1 MIKKQL
7 LIGAVLLTISSHV
20 LAVEWDSIIKK
31 ADYEIFVD
39 IDSYNVAN
47 GLPYFLTKTI
57 FKKNQSKDQP
67 KNQQSSSNKKLISY
81 QYVIKNTQFNCK
93 HALFKVTST
102 DFYSQQNK
110 LLMSEKMTAEFK
122 PILAASD
129 EYSVAELACQ
139 VHKMVGG
146 L

>member
-1 MIKKQL
+1 MT
-7 LIGAVLLTISSHV
+7 AVLLTISMQV

-39 IDSYNVAN
+39 IDSYNALN

-57 FKKNQSKDQP
+57 YKKTQP
-67 KNQQSSSNKKLISY
+67 LTRNKKLISD
-81 QYVIKNTQFNCK
+81 QYVIKNTQFNCQQ
-93 HALFKVTST
+93 ALFKVTSI
-102 DFYSQQNK
+102 DYYNQQNK
-110 LLMSEKMTAEFK
+110 LLISDKLTAAFK

-129 EYSVAELACQ
+129 EYFVAQLACQ

-146 L
+146 Q